1 MESTLSPV
9 IANIIGIIAT
19 AGGLALIWL
28 LIKASS
34 WVSEKIQSVKSA
46 WLNERNDAEF
56 NAFFNTKE
64 IVIDMIQDIVDALNV
79 TFKKE
84 LAEKS
89 ESGTITKEDG
99 KRLLNKAI
107 ELAMAEISENQMEIL
122 ETGIGDIEEWLRT
135 RIEMSVEA
143 SKTKNKDQYT
153 TPTLDTTSE
162 SNELDDDDLD
172 I

>member
-46 WLNERNDAEF
+46 WLTERNDADF

-64 IVIDMIQDIVDALNV
+64 MVIDMIQDIVDALNV

-122 ETGIGDIEEWLRT
+122 ETGVGDIKEWIRT

-143 SKTKNKDQYT
+143 SKTKNKDQHT
-153 TPTLDTTSE
+153 TDTISE
-162 SNELDDDDLD
+162 SESLDDDDLD

>member
-46 WLNERNDAEF
+46 WLTERNDADF

-64 IVIDMIQDIVDALNV
+64 MVIDMIQDIVDALNV

-99 KRLLNKAI
+99 KKLLNKAI
-107 ELAMAEISENQMEIL
+107 DLAMAEISENQMEIL
-122 ETGIGDIEEWLRT
+122 ETGIGDIEEWIRT

-143 SKTKNKDQYT
+143 SKTKNKDQHT
-153 TPTLDTTSE
+153 TDTISE
-162 SNELDDDDLD
+162 SESLDDDDLD

>member
-46 WLNERNDAEF
+46 WLTERNDADF

-64 IVIDMIQDIVDALNV
+64 MVIDMIQDIVDALNV

-99 KRLLNKAI
+99 KKLLNKAI
-107 ELAMAEISENQMEIL
+107 DLAMAEISENQMEIL
-122 ETGIGDIEEWLRT
+122 ETGIGDIEEWIRT

-143 SKTKNKDQYT
+143 SKTKNKDQHT
-153 TPTLDTTSE
+153 TDTILESE
-162 SNELDDDDLD
+162 SLDDDDLD

>member
-1 MESTLSPV
+1 
-9 IANIIGIIAT
+9 
-19 AGGLALIWL
+19 
-28 LIKASS
+28 
-34 WVSEKIQSVKSA
+34 
-46 WLNERNDAEF
+46 
-56 NAFFNTKE
+56 
-64 IVIDMIQDIVDALNV
+64 MIQDIVDALNV

-122 ETGIGDIEEWLRT
+122 ETGIGDIEEWIRT